1 MRVYIHNNK
10 KDNNTNE
17 LEPYFHTI
25 RTICNICNK
34 ATGDMMQI
42 ENNRIYRM
50 KPVNPKS
57 DIKTILGIY
66 PVTIKKDSVKGEE
79 CYQIPPQ
86 SRQEIL
92 KHKVYKI
99 NTKSLVEW
107 IFVYN
112 DENVLLENYFSL
124 PEGLDINM
132 PEIKADMLQFLTIS
146 H

>member
-1 MRVYIHNNK
+1 
-10 KDNNTNE
+10 
-17 LEPYFHTI
+17 
-25 RTICNICNK
+25 
-34 ATGDMMQI
+34 MMQI

-66 PVTIKKDSVKGEE
+66 PVTIKHDAIRGEE

-86 SRQEIL
+86 SKEEIL
-92 KHKVYKI
+92 THKVYK
-99 NTKSLVEW
+99 KGLVEW

-124 PEGLDINM
+124 PEGMDINN
-132 PEIKADMLQFLTIS
+132 AGLLDFLGERGCTRPLRTPS
-146 H
+146 HKELIGNYYSCLLALYNT